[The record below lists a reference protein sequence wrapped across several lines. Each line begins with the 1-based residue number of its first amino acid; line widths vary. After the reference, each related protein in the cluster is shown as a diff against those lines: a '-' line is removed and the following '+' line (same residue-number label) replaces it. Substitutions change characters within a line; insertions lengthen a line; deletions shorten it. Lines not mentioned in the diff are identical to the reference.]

1 MNKPIIGIT
10 TRDDFKNGKAIYKI
24 NKNIIDKVVNN
35 GGIPILIPPIG
46 NIEEEVYSKLLKILN
61 ICSGFIIPGGNT
73 WNLNDEIIIKYALN
87 KDIPLL
93 GICAGMQAIANLN
106 NFCGTIDSD
115 QTVIITSSI
124 NHNIDDKKYVH
135 DIFIKKGLLFD
146 ILHKSKIKV
155 NSRHQSTIKIE
166 NFFNIDAISN
176 DNIVEAIHIPKKKF
190 ILSLQWHP
198 EDLDDENSQK
208 IFRSFIESAKNL

>member
-115 QTVIITSSI
+115 QTVIITSTI
-124 NHNIDDKKYVH
+124 NHNIDNKNMFTIY
-135 DIFIKKGLLFD
+135 LLKRDYYLTFY
-146 ILHKSKIKV
+146 I
-155 NSRHQSTIKIE
+155 N
-166 NFFNIDAISN
+166 
-176 DNIVEAIHIPKKKF
+176 
-190 ILSLQWHP
+190 
-198 EDLDDENSQK
+198 QK
-208 IFRSFIESAKNL
+208 LK